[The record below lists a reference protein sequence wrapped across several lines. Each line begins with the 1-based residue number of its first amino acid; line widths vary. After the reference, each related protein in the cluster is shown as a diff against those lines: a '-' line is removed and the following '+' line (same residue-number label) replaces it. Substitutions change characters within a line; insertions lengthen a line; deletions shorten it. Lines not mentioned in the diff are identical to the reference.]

1 MATDFNYNNKTIAAS
16 GPFKPTGKDM
26 PVDAR
31 TRVESY
37 ADIASIPNPHIGL
50 KITVKA
56 DETNNNEMTD
66 YIVKSLKANSMGN
79 ANSLIDEVVRYV
91 DYLGVSGGGS
101 GEGLTSTQRQQLQT
115 AYEHSQSTH
124 VTSDDLLNIDAV
136 SLNGKKISGP
146 MTKVEYDAIPEK
158 DSNTIYLVDDDSAV
172 EGIPNYSI
180 TEANKILAV
189 NNEGTALAWVDAPS
203 GSVSQEDIN
212 TAVNNYLTEH
222 PVSSGATAEQA
233 AQIQVAY
240 EHSQSPHVNSN
251 DIPTKIS
258 QLENDS
264 KFVTQTQLDNVVIS
278 AGGFTVKNL
287 STSEISEILSA
298 ISVVIPVESITA
310 STNYLSINVGETR
323 QITYNILP
331 ANATDK
337 TVVYSSSD
345 NSKLTVDQEGN
356 IEAIEPGDF
365 MITLTCSNGISTDCQ
380 VVVSEVSETV
390 DVTGISLNKSS
401 LSMHTGDSVSLIA
414 SITPTT
420 ATNKSVVWESNE
432 PTIAS
437 VANGRV
443 TALADGEAIITC
455 RSVSNPDITTTC
467 TVSVTT
473 LETLTSITDG
483 LVHSYNLAGLSGDS
497 TTVDDLTGTVPL
509 TLDGFE
515 DVVSSKTANG
525 ILVDSTKCL
534 LKQGSVSP
542 TTTNKYSIA
551 FTVIGPIA
559 ASQGL
564 LSCNTHGNTKGFAI
578 STSNTNPRVMVVTDV
593 GFLLDD
599 IFTIRDEYTY
609 ETIVVTID
617 YDVHE
622 FKIYSHG
629 ELINTVDISS
639 KSYEW
644 SNIAWFNKGYWG
656 GASGITYR
664 NILMYNKVLS
674 EEEVST
680 ITSEICPKNYL
691 TTNSPIISNNSNIM
705 THISCKS
712 NVNDG
717 KLVNLVNENYGLN
730 VLSSGENGFLVSEA
744 QNYSQIMNNK
754 ASYIIKTG
762 PIVKNSNQNR
772 FISALVLKNDFESVG
787 SIYSYIQDSKIT
799 VRSTSVYLLEN
810 SELSETADNIIAII
824 VDMDSK
830 NIKFYINNQLK
841 NTVTPTTKMQFRSFE
856 NTIIPMKEYIVYNK
870 LLDETELTNIYNEL
884 IGGN

>member
-1 MATDFNYNNKTIAAS
+1 MATDFSYGKKQILSS
-16 GPFKPTGKDM
+16 GPFKPSGKNM

-31 TRVESY
+31 TRVEVY
-37 ADIASIPNPHIGL
+37 ADIESIPNPFIGMR
-50 KITVKA
+50 ITVLA
-56 DETNNNEMTD
+56 DETNSNKMTD
-66 YIVKSLKANSMGN
+66 YIVKSLKANASGIADMAIN
-79 ANSLIDEVVRYV
+79 EVVRYV
-91 DYLGVSGGGS
+91 DYLGVSASGGGTS
-101 GEGLTSTQRQQLQT
+101 SGTGEGLTTEQAQQLTT
-115 AYEHSQSTH
+115 AYEHSQSKH
-124 VTSDDLLNIDAV
+124 VSMDEVNQAIANAQLSGGEVDLSTYATKTYTDNA
-136 SLNGKKISGP
+136 ISTALDGH
-146 MTKVEYDAIPEK
+146 TFKFLTQAEYDALKTK
-158 DSNTIYLVDDDSAV
+158 DPLVEYHITDATEFG
-172 EGIPNYSI
+172 EG
-180 TEANKILAV
+180 
-189 NNEGTALAWVDAPS
+189 
-203 GSVSQEDIN
+203 
-212 TAVNNYLTEH
+212 LT
-222 PVSSGATAEQA
+222 SEQA
-233 AQIQVAY
+233 QQLQTAY

-287 STSEISEILSA
+287 SASEISEILSA
-298 ISVVIPVESITA
+298 ISVVVPVESITA

-345 NSKLTVDQEGN
+345 DSKLTVDQEGN
-356 IEAIEPGDF
+356 INAIASGDF
-365 MITLTCSNGISTDCQ
+365 MITLTCSNGVSTNCQ
-380 VVVSEVSETV
+380 VIVSEVSETV

-401 LSMHTGDSVSLIA
+401 LSMHTRDSVSLIA
-414 SITPTT
+414 NITPAT

-497 TTVDDLTGTVPL
+497 TTIDDLTGTVPL
-509 TLDGFE
+509 TLDGFT

-525 ILVDSTKCL
+525 ILVNSRSCL

-542 TTTNKYSIA
+542 TATNKYSIA

-559 ASQGL
+559 KEQGL
-564 LSCNTHGNTKGFAI
+564 LSCNTRDKSKSFAI
-578 STSNTNPRVMVVTDV
+578 STSNVNPNTLSVTDTS
-593 GFLLDD
+593 FLAQN

-609 ETIVVTID
+609 ETVVVTID
-617 YDVHE
+617 YDIHE
-622 FKIYSHG
+622 FKIYIRG
-629 ELINTVDISS
+629 ELINTVDITS

-644 SNIAWFNKGYWG
+644 SNIAWFNDGYWG

-674 EEEVST
+674 DEEVST
-680 ITSEICPKNYL
+680 IASEICPKNYL

-717 KLVNLVNENYGLN
+717 KLVNLANENYGLN
-730 VLSSGENGFLVSEA
+730 ILSSDKNGFLVSES

-762 PIVKNSNQNR
+762 PIANNSDNNR
-772 FISALVLKNDFESVG
+772 FISASVFNNGFESGG
-787 SIYSYIQDSKIT
+787 SVYSYIKNSKIT
-799 VRSTSVYLLEN
+799 VRSDTEYLLRD
-810 SELSETADNIIAII
+810 SELSETADNIIAMI
-824 VDMDSK
+824 VDMDSR
-830 NIKFYINNQLK
+830 NIKFYINNNQVG
-841 NTVTPTTKMQFRSFE
+841 NIVPNQKMQFRRFE
-856 NTIIPMKEYIVYNK
+856 NTTIPIKEYIVYNK
-870 LLDETELTNIYNEL
+870 LLDEAELTNIYNEL
-884 IGGN
+884 MGGN

>member
-1 MATDFNYNNKTIAAS
+1 MLINNKNLIKTI
-16 GPFKPTGKDM
+16 KRIDLTN
-26 PVDAR
+26 
-31 TRVESY
+31 EQ
-37 ADIASIPNPHIGL
+37 
-50 KITVKA
+50 
-56 DETNNNEMTD
+56 ETNLNEMPEIKKNINDIKTIIGD
-66 YIVKSLKANSMGN
+66 NENGLIKDVKNLKEN
-79 ANSLIDEVVRYV
+79 AI
-91 DYLGVSGGGS
+91 
-101 GEGLTSTQRQQLQT
+101 
-115 AYEHSQSTH
+115 SQ
-124 VTSDDLLNIDAV
+124 
-136 SLNGKKISGP
+136 
-146 MTKVEYDAIPEK
+146 
-158 DSNTIYLVDDDSAV
+158 DSV
-172 EGIPNYSI
+172 
-180 TEANKILAV
+180 
-189 NNEGTALAWVDAPS
+189 
-203 GSVSQEDIN
+203 N
-212 TAVNNYLTEH
+212 TAINNYFTEH
-222 PVSSGATAEQA
+222 PVQSGATAEQV
-233 AQIQVAY
+233 AQIQANKTAIGD
-240 EHSQSPHVNSN
+240 SNSGLIKEVN
-251 DIPTKIS
+251 DIKNTELQNLNTAILGVNETLGDKSGLPSGDANIIAS
-258 QLENDS
+258 INRIDS
-264 KFVTQTQLDNVVIS
+264 KTS

-287 STSEISEILSA
+287 STSEISEILST
-298 ISVVIPVESITA
+298 ISVVIPVESIIA

-331 ANATDK
+331 TNATDK
-337 TVVYSSSD
+337 TVIYSSSD

-356 IEAIEPGDF
+356 IRAIESGDF
-365 MITLTCSNGISTDCQ
+365 MITLTCSNGVSTNCQ

-390 DVTGISLNKSS
+390 DVTGISLSKSS
-401 LSMHTGDSVSLIA
+401 LSMHTGDSVSLTA
-414 SITPTT
+414 NITPTT

-509 TLDGFE
+509 TLDGFT
-515 DVVSSKTANG
+515 DVASSKTANG
-525 ILVDSTKCL
+525 ILVDSGTCL

-542 TTTNKYSIA
+542 TVTNKYSIA

-559 ASQGL
+559 VKQGL
-564 LSCNTHGNTKGFAI
+564 LSCNTNGVNKGFAI
-578 STSNTNPRVMVVTDV
+578 STGNNNPNELVVTDEAYLIGGV
-593 GFLLDD
+593 L
-599 IFTIRDEYTY
+599 TIRDEYTY

-617 YDVHE
+617 YDIHE
-622 FKIYSHG
+622 FKIYSRG
-629 ELINTVDISS
+629 KLIATADTTN

-674 EEEVST
+674 DEEVST

-712 NVNDG
+712 NMNDG

-730 VLSSGENGFLVSEA
+730 VLSSDENGFLVSEA
-744 QNYSQIMNNK
+744 QNYRQIMNDK

-762 PIVKNSNQNR
+762 PIANNSDSIR
-772 FISALVLKNDFESVG
+772 FISALELRDGFESEG
-787 SIYSYIQDSKIT
+787 AIYSYIQNSKIT
-799 VRSTSVYLLEN
+799 VRSATEYLLQ
-810 SELSETADNIIAII
+810 SAELSGTTDNIIAII
-824 VDMDSK
+824 VDMNNK

-841 NTVTPTTKMQFRSFE
+841 NTVSSTKMQFRRFE
-856 NTIIPMKEYIVYNK
+856 NTIIPIKEYIVYNK

-884 IGGN
+884 MGGN

>member
-1 MATDFNYNNKTIAAS
+1 MATDFSYNEKTINS
-16 GPFKPTGKDM
+16 GGPIKPSGINQPLD
-26 PVDAR
+26 PR
-31 TRVESY
+31 TEVKLY
-37 ADIASIPNPHIGL
+37 ADIKLIPNPYVGMI
-50 KITVKA
+50 ITVLE
-56 DETNNNEMTD
+56 DETNSNKMTD
-66 YIVKSLKANSMGN
+66 YKVLSLKANNLGV
-79 ANSLIDEVVRYV
+79 ANSVVDQVQRYV
-91 DYLGVSGGGS
+91 DYLGASSG
-101 GEGLTSTQRQQLQT
+101 
-115 AYEHSQSTH
+115 
-124 VTSDDLLNIDAV
+124 
-136 SLNGKKISGP
+136 
-146 MTKVEYDAIPEK
+146 
-158 DSNTIYLVDDDSAV
+158 
-172 EGIPNYSI
+172 
-180 TEANKILAV
+180 
-189 NNEGTALAWVDAPS
+189 
-203 GSVSQEDIN
+203 GSVSQDDIN
-212 TAVNNYLTEH
+212 TAIENYLTEHPVQSGATAEQAAQIEANRTAIGDSNSGLVKEVNNIKNTELQNLNTAIQTLETIVGVDETVGDKTGLPSGDANIIASINRIDSKPSGTVTNEQISTAVNNYLTEH
-222 PVSSGATAEQA
+222 PV
-233 AQIQVAY
+233 
-240 EHSQSPHVNSN
+240 
-251 DIPTKIS
+251 
-258 QLENDS
+258 
-264 KFVTQTQLDNVVIS
+264 S

-298 ISVVIPVESITA
+298 ISVVVPVESIVA

-331 ANATDK
+331 TNATDK

-345 NSKLTVDQEGN
+345 DSKLTVDQEGN
-356 IEAIEPGDF
+356 IRAIASGDF

-390 DVTGISLNKSS
+390 DVTGISLSKSS
-401 LSMHTGDSVSLIA
+401 LSMHTGDSVSLTA
-414 SITPTT
+414 NITPTT

-509 TLDGFE
+509 TLDGFT

-525 ILVDSTKCL
+525 ILVNSGACL

-542 TTTNKYSIA
+542 TVTNKYSIA

-559 ASQGL
+559 TRQGL
-564 LSCNTHGNTKGFAI
+564 LSCNTHDSNKGFAV
-578 STSNTNPRVMVVTDV
+578 STGNSNPNILAVTDGGYLISDV
-593 GFLLDD
+593 
-599 IFTIRDEYTY
+599 FTIRDEYTY

-617 YDVHE
+617 YDIHE

-629 ELINTVDISS
+629 ELINTVDITN

-674 EEEVST
+674 DEEVIT

-691 TTNSPIISNNSNIM
+691 TTNSPITSNNSNIM

-730 VLSSGENGFLVSEA
+730 VLSSDENGFLVSEA
-744 QNYSQIMNNK
+744 QNYSQIMNDK

-762 PIVKNSNQNR
+762 PVTNNSDTNKL
-772 FISALVLKNDFESVG
+772 IASLVLGNGGYGVQNSA
-787 SIYSYIQDSKIT
+787 YSYIQNSKIT
-799 VRSTSVYLLEN
+799 VRSYNLYLLQDA
-810 SELSETADNIIAII
+810 ELSGTADNMIAII
-824 VDMDSK
+824 VDMNK
-830 NIKFYINNQLK
+830 GNIKFYINNQLK
-841 NTVTPTTKMQFRSFE
+841 NTVSTSKMQFRRFE
-856 NTIIPMKEYIVYNK
+856 NTIIPIKEYIVYNK

>member
-1 MATDFNYNNKTIAAS
+1 MATDFTYGGKQIVVG
-16 GPFKPTGKDM
+16 GPIKPNGKDM
-26 PVDAR
+26 PSDAR
-31 TRVESY
+31 TRVDCY
-37 ADIASIPNPHIGL
+37 ADIATIPNPYVGL
-50 KITVKA
+50 KITVKV
-56 DETNNNEMTD
+56 DETNNNKMTD
-66 YIVKSLKANSMGN
+66 YIVKSLKANSIGL

-91 DYLGVSGGGS
+91 DYLGVSGSSSGGGS
-101 GEGLTSTQRQQLQT
+101 GEGLTSEQLSQLQT
-115 AYEHSQSTH
+115 AYNHSQSQH
-124 VTSDDLLNIDAV
+124 VQL
-136 SLNGKKISGP
+136 
-146 MTKVEYDAIPEK
+146 
-158 DSNTIYLVDDDSAV
+158 
-172 EGIPNYSI
+172 
-180 TEANKILAV
+180 
-189 NNEGTALAWVDAPS
+189 
-203 GSVSQEDIN
+203 
-212 TAVNNYLTEH
+212 
-222 PVSSGATAEQA
+222 
-233 AQIQVAY
+233 
-240 EHSQSPHVNSN
+240 N
-251 DIPTKIS
+251 DIPTKVS
-258 QLENDS
+258 KLENDS
-264 KFVTQTQLDNVVIS
+264 EFVTQTQLDNIVIS

-287 STSEISEILSA
+287 SASEISEILSA
-298 ISVVIPVESITA
+298 ISVVIPVESIVA

-345 NSKLTVDQEGN
+345 DSKLTVDQEGN
-356 IEAIEPGDF
+356 INAIASGDF
-365 MITLTCSNGISTDCQ
+365 MITLTCSNGVSTNCQ
-380 VVVSEVSETV
+380 VVVSEVSESV
-390 DVTGISLNKSS
+390 DVTGISLSQSS
-401 LSMHTGDSVSLIA
+401 LSMHTGDSVSLTA

-473 LETLTSITDG
+473 LEALTSITDG

-509 TLDGFE
+509 TLDGFT

-525 ILVDSTKCL
+525 ILVDSGACL

-542 TTTNKYSIA
+542 TVTNKYSIV

-559 ASQGL
+559 VKQGL
-564 LSCNTHGNTKGFAI
+564 LSCNTHGSNKGFSI
-578 STSNTNPRVMVVTDV
+578 STSNSNPNNLVVTD
-593 GFLLDD
+593 GGYLLEDV
-599 IFTIRDEYTY
+599 FTVRDEYTY

-617 YDVHE
+617 YDTHE

-629 ELINTVDISS
+629 ELFNTVDITS

-674 EEEVST
+674 DEEVST

-705 THISCKS
+705 AHISCKS

-730 VLSSGENGFLVSEA
+730 VLSSDENGFLVSGT
-744 QNYSQIMNNK
+744 QNYGQIMNNK

-762 PIVKNSNQNR
+762 PIVNNSDINR
-772 FISALVLKNDFESVG
+772 FISTSEGLV
-787 SIYSYIQDSKIT
+787 YSYIQNSKIT
-799 VRSTSVYLLEN
+799 VRSDSTYLLEN
-810 SELSETADNIIAII
+810 SGLSETADNIIAII
-824 VDMDSK
+824 VNMNNK

-841 NTVTPTTKMQFRSFE
+841 NTVSFVKKMQFRRFE

>member
-1 MATDFNYNNKTIAAS
+1 MSFDFTYGNSTINSS
-16 GPFKPTGKDM
+16 GGFIPTKKNA
-26 PVDAR
+26 PTNPREVVD
-31 TRVESY
+31 TY
-37 ADIASIPNPHIGL
+37 ADIANIPNPYVGL
-50 KITVKA
+50 TVTVKA
-56 DETNNNEMTD
+56 DETNNNKMTD
-66 YIVKSLKANSMGN
+66 YKVISLKSNNLGIADM
-79 ANSLIDEVVRYV
+79 LIDQVQRMDE
-91 DYLGVSGGGS
+91 YLGVSTGGS
-101 GEGLTSTQRQQLQT
+101 S
-115 AYEHSQSTH
+115 
-124 VTSDDLLNIDAV
+124 
-136 SLNGKKISGP
+136 
-146 MTKVEYDAIPEK
+146 
-158 DSNTIYLVDDDSAV
+158 
-172 EGIPNYSI
+172 
-180 TEANKILAV
+180 
-189 NNEGTALAWVDAPS
+189 
-203 GSVSQEDIN
+203 
-212 TAVNNYLTEH
+212 
-222 PVSSGATAEQA
+222 SSGTGGAGLTAEQEEQLNKIPEIETSINNINESLNTKA
-233 AQIQVAY
+233 NI
-240 EHSQSPHVNSN
+240 S

-258 QLENDS
+258 KLENDS

-278 AGGFTVKNL
+278 AGGFTIKNL

-298 ISVVIPVESITA
+298 ISVVVPVESIVA

-345 NSKLTVDQEGN
+345 DSKLTVDQEGN
-356 IEAIEPGDF
+356 IEAIASGDF
-365 MITLTCSNGISTDCQ
+365 MITLTCSNGVSTNCQ
-380 VVVSEVSETV
+380 VVVSEISETI

-414 SITPTT
+414 SIIPTT

-432 PTIAS
+432 STIAS
-437 VANGRV
+437 VVNGRV

-509 TLDGFE
+509 MLDGFA

-525 ILVDSTKCL
+525 ILVNSGTCL

-542 TTTNKYSIA
+542 TVTNKYSIA

-559 ASQGL
+559 TSQGL
-564 LSCNTHGNTKGFAI
+564 LSCNTHAKNKGFAI
-578 STSNTNPRVMVVTDV
+578 STTNNNPNALAVTDTAYLMDNV
-593 GFLLDD
+593 
-599 IFTIRDEYTY
+599 FTIRDEYTY

-617 YDVHE
+617 YDIHE

-629 ELINTVDISS
+629 ELMNTVDITS

-644 SNIAWFNKGYWG
+644 SNIAWFNTGYWG

-674 EEEVST
+674 DEEVST

-730 VLSSGENGFLVSEA
+730 VLSSNENGFLVSEA
-744 QNYSQIMNNK
+744 QNYRQIMNDK

-762 PIVKNSNQNR
+762 PIANNSDINR
-772 FISALVLKNDFESVG
+772 FISALVFHIGFENEG
-787 SIYSYIQDSKIT
+787 SIYSYIQNSKIT
-799 VRSTSVYLLEN
+799 VRSATAYLLQD

-824 VDMDSK
+824 VDMNNG

-841 NTVTPTTKMQFRSFE
+841 NTISSRKMQFRRFE
-856 NTIIPMKEYIVYNK
+856 NTIIPIKEYIVYNK

-884 IGGN
+884 MGGN

>member
-1 MATDFNYNNKTIAAS
+1 MSTDFSYGGKQIVS
-16 GPFKPTGKDM
+16 GGPFKPNGKDM
-26 PVDAR
+26 PSDAR

-37 ADIASIPNPHIGL
+37 ADIANIPNPHVGL
-50 KITVKA
+50 KITVKV

-66 YIVKSLKANSMGN
+66 YIVKSLKANSIGV

-91 DYLGVSGGGS
+91 DYLGASSG
-101 GEGLTSTQRQQLQT
+101 
-115 AYEHSQSTH
+115 
-124 VTSDDLLNIDAV
+124 
-136 SLNGKKISGP
+136 
-146 MTKVEYDAIPEK
+146 
-158 DSNTIYLVDDDSAV
+158 
-172 EGIPNYSI
+172 
-180 TEANKILAV
+180 
-189 NNEGTALAWVDAPS
+189 

-212 TAVNNYLTEH
+212 TAVNNYFTEH
-222 PVSSGATAEQA
+222 PVQSGATVEQA
-233 AQIQVAY
+233 AQIEANRTAIGDSNSGLIKEINNIKNTELQNLNTAILGVNETLGDKTGLPSGDANVIASINRIDSKTSTGTGLTAEQISQLQTAY
-240 EHSQSPHVNSN
+240 EHSQSTHVNSN

-264 KFVTQTQLDNVVIS
+264 EFVTQTQLDNIVIS

-287 STSEISEILSA
+287 SASEISEILSA
-298 ISVVIPVESITA
+298 ISVVVPVESIVA

-345 NSKLTVDQEGN
+345 DSKLTVDQEGN
-356 IEAIEPGDF
+356 INAIASGNF

-380 VVVSEVSETV
+380 VVVSEVSETIN
-390 DVTGISLNKSS
+390 VTGISLSKSS

-473 LETLTSITDG
+473 LEALTSITDG

-497 TTVDDLTGTVPL
+497 TTVDDLIGTVPL
-509 TLDGFE
+509 TLDGFT

-525 ILVDSTKCL
+525 ILVDSVSCL
-534 LKQGSVSP
+534 LKQGNISP
-542 TTTNKYSIA
+542 TVTNKYSIA

-559 ASQGL
+559 VKQGL
-564 LSCNTHGNTKGFAI
+564 LSCNTHGGPKGFAI
-578 STSNTNPRVMVVTDV
+578 STSDSNPNTLAVTDGGYLV
-593 GFLLDD
+593 GDV
-599 IFTIRDEYTY
+599 FTIRDEYTY
-609 ETIVVTID
+609 ETVVVTID
-617 YDVHE
+617 YDIHE

-629 ELINTVDISS
+629 ELINTVDITN

-674 EEEVST
+674 DEEVST

-691 TTNSPIISNNSNIM
+691 TTNSPITSNNSNIM
-705 THISCKS
+705 AHISCKS
-712 NVNDG
+712 NVNGG

-730 VLSSGENGFLVSEA
+730 VLSSDGNGFLVSEA

-762 PIVKNSNQNR
+762 PIAKNLDENR
-772 FISALVLKNDFESVG
+772 FISALVFDNGGFESTG
-787 SIYSYIQDSKIT
+787 SVYSYIQNSKIT
-799 VRSTSVYLLEN
+799 VRNAGLYLLKD

-824 VDMDSK
+824 VDMDNK

-841 NTVTPTTKMQFRSFE
+841 NTVSSATKMQFRRFE